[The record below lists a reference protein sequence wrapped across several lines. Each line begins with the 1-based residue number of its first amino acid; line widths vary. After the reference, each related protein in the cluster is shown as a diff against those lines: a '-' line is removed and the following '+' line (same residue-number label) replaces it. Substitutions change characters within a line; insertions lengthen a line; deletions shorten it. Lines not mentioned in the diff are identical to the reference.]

1 MMRLP
6 RTLWLYV
13 LAELWRLLLVSAGV
27 LVTVIAFAATLK
39 PLADGKLQ
47 PVDAVRFMGYAL
59 PPMLAYALPFA
70 ACFAATMVY
79 HRLATDNEAQA
90 ASAGGVSHRSLL
102 TPAVATGLIAA
113 GGLAALNEQ
122 IIPRFLRGMQELITQ
137 DVAKLLASSIDR
149 GEAVN
154 VGGVWVY
161 AERAVRVEPA
171 AGSPAFAQLVLLKP
185 VILKTGGGGAV
196 DLEGT
201 AERADVWLTRS
212 SGPDGTGAGVRVWVR
227 PTNAIGFRRGSGL
240 FENEQSPAI
249 HFDAPDAFE
258 DDPKFLTFGE
268 LRRLRDEP
276 EMMNWIDRRR
286 RALAAE
292 IARERAVRGVGV
304 ALRESGTAVFRDA
317 SGQRVTLWAG
327 GVSER
332 VTGGTRVFEVVPA
345 FAGSRIEA
353 RRERPGGSAVRVVA
367 GSATLVPEAVDD
379 AASDPIRFRL
389 ELREAQATGVSG
401 DGAESVGSAVEKYT
415 IAGLSAGAGELAG
428 LLTRS
433 SRELIAGPEVAE
445 ADASGPIRGLAAD
458 LDAKLA
464 ALSREILSKRHERMA
479 LSASCL
485 IMVLTGAVTALR
497 FSLRQPLTVY
507 LWSFFPALVCVITIA
522 GGQQLTHGSGPI
534 GLLLLWGGVAGLG
547 LFTAA
552 QYAAVARH

>member
-1 MMRLP
+1 MIRVP
-6 RTLWLYV
+6 RTLWRHV
-13 LAELWRLLLVSAGV
+13 LIELWKLLLVSAGV
-27 LVTVIAFAATLK
+27 LVTVIAFAATVK

-47 PVDAVRFMGYAL
+47 PVDAIRFMGYAL

-102 TPAVATGLIAA
+102 TPAIVTGVLVA

-171 AGSPAFAQLVLLKP
+171 PGSPAFAQLVLLKP
-185 VILKTGGGGAV
+185 VILKTGGTGAV
-196 DLEGT
+196 ELEGT

-227 PTNAIGFRRGSGL
+227 PINAIGFRRGSGL

-268 LRRLRDEP
+268 LRRLKAEP
-276 EMMNWIDRRR
+276 EMMNWIERRR

-292 IARERAVRGVGV
+292 IARDRAVRGIGET
-304 ALRESGTAVFRDA
+304 LRAGGTAVFRDA
-317 SGQRVTLWAG
+317 SGQRVTLSAG
-327 GVSER
+327 GVTER
-332 VTGGTRVFEVVPA
+332 VTGGVRVFDVTPA

-367 GSATLVPEAVDD
+367 TSAILVPEAVDESS
-379 AASDPIRFRL
+379 ADPIRFRL
-389 ELREAQATGVSG
+389 ELREAQATGVSS
-401 DGAESVGSAVEKYT
+401 DGSETVGSAVEKYT
-415 IAGLSAGAGELAG
+415 IAGLSAGAGDLAA
-428 LLTRS
+428 LLKRP
-433 SRELIAGPEVAE
+433 SRELVGGPEVVA
-445 ADASGPIRGLAAD
+445 ASAAGSIRALAAD
-458 LDAKLA
+458 LDDKLG
-464 ALSREILSKRHERMA
+464 ALSREILSKQHERMA
-479 LSASCL
+479 LSVSCL

-497 FSLRQPLTVY
+497 LSLRQPLTVY
-507 LWSFFPALVCVITIA
+507 LWCFFPALVCVITIA

-552 QYAAVARH
+552 QYAVVARH